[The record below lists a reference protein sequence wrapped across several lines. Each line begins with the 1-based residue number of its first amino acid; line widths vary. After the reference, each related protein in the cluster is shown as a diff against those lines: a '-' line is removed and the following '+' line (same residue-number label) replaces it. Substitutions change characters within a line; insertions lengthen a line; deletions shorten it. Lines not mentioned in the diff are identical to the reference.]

1 MKRVV
6 VENNAVILTF
16 NKTFYPEEIIRQ
28 SMADF
33 HDVCDSGFE
42 GEKLVLKPKTNE
54 IDMQKLGYE
63 FYNYLLD
70 LIKS

>member
-6 VENNAVILTF
+6 VENNTVILTF
-16 NKTFYPEEIIRQ
+16 NKNFYPGEIIRQ

-42 GEKLVLKPKTNE
+42 GEKLVLKPKSNE
-54 IDMQKLGYE
+54 IDIELLGYE
-63 FYNYLLD
+63 FYNYLLG

>member
-6 VENNAVILTF
+6 VENNAVVMTF
-16 NKTFYPEEIIRQ
+16 NKNFYPEEFIRQ

-33 HDVCDSGFE
+33 HEVCDSSFE
-42 GEKLVLKPKTNE
+42 GERLVLKPKTNE
-54 IDMQKLGYE
+54 IDIQKLGYE
-63 FYNYLLD
+63 FYNYLLG

>member
-1 MKRVV
+1 MKRVI

-28 SMADF
+28 AGTDF
-33 HDVCDSGFE
+33 QEVCEIDYE

-63 FYNYLLD
+63 FYNYLLG